1 MIITA
6 MYIYGIIQHT
16 WSFSIWHVLATFIMD
31 IILVRMLSLSPNVDI
46 KIINKTSE
54 EEKEYF
60 KEKVDYFRKKCEVEE
75 LNRKILDKKLYG

>member
-6 MYIYGIIQHT
+6 MYIYGIIQHA
-16 WSFSIWHVLATFIMD
+16 WSLSILDMAVAFIMD
-31 IILVRMLSLSPNVDI
+31 AVLVRLLSLSPDI
-46 KIINKTSE
+46 KIINQTSD
-54 EEKEYF
+54 EEKQYF

>member
-6 MYIYGIIQHT
+6 MYIYGIIQHA
-16 WSFSIWHVLATFIMD
+16 WSFNIWHVLVTFIMD
-31 IILVRMLSLSPNVDI
+31 IILVRMLSLSPDI
-46 KIINKTSE
+46 KIINQTSD
-54 EEKEYF
+54 EEKQYF